1 MWRRSALD
9 ATLAG
14 WVAAEMPMSYRPG
27 RLVSISHVSVPDV
40 ALAVSNGQRMDCDGE
55 STGCGDPRRRR
66 WYSSDAD
73 PIVICV
79 TRSTRR
85 FLVYSLS
92 IPCRFAGGESNYMG
106 SRSRSGKVE

>member
-14 WVAAEMPMSYRPG
+14 WVAAKMPMSYRPG

-40 ALAVSNGQRMDCDGE
+40 ALAASNGEQVDGDGE
-55 STGCGDPRRRR
+55 STGCSDLRRRR
-66 WYSSDAD
+66 WHSGDAY

-85 FLVYSLS
+85 FLVYSSS
-92 IPCRFAGGESNYMG
+92 ILVELPGANQITWVQESQREG
-106 SRSRSGKVE
+106 